1 MRLAQLMQEIRFQ
14 TEPMTSKRPLSKKS
28 VQRLAER
35 ERATGLDPEDAAA
48 RWLQENDRR
57 PPPPAPKSATK
68 SKTLHRWRQQQQR
81 NKN

>member
-1 MRLAQLMQEIRFQ
+1 
-14 TEPMTSKRPLSKKS
+14 MTSKRPLSKKS

-35 ERATGLDPEDAAA
+35 ERATGVDPEDAAGH
-48 RWLQENDRR
+48 WLQENDPQ
-57 PPPPAPKSATK
+57 PPPPVPKSATK

>member
-1 MRLAQLMQEIRFQ
+1 
-14 TEPMTSKRPLSKKS
+14 MTSKRPLTKRS
-28 VQRLAER
+28 VQKLAER

-48 RWLQENDRR
+48 QWLHENDRQ

-68 SKTLHRWRQQQQR
+68 SKTLHRWRQQQQQR

>member
-1 MRLAQLMQEIRFQ
+1 
-14 TEPMTSKRPLSKKS
+14 MTSKRPLSKKS

-48 RWLQENDRR
+48 QWLQENDRQ
-57 PPPPAPKSATK
+57 PPPPVPKSATK
-68 SKTLHRWRQQQQR
+68 SKTLHRWRQQQQQQR